1 MQVEQLIKGLAKADS
16 LEIAYFRNQM
26 EGLSPAQK
34 EEVFIRYQHDRVN
47 PNLVL
52 AFALVGIF
60 FAFSGIHRLILGQIG
75 MGILYFFTGGLC
87 LIGNIMDAANYREL
101 AWTGNKA
108 RLDYRIAAVKAGR
121 PR

>member
-1 MQVEQLIKGLAKADS
+1 MQVEQLISQLPKADAI
-16 LEIAYFRNQM
+16 EIAYFRKSIAD
-26 EGLSPAQK
+26 LSPAQK
-34 EEVFIRYQHDRVN
+34 EEVFRRYQHDRVN

-52 AFALVGIF
+52 AFALIGIF
-60 FAFSGIHRLILGQIG
+60 FAFSGVHRLILGQIG

-101 AWTGNKA
+101 SWKGNKA
-108 RLDYRIAAVKAGR
+108 RLDHRIQAVIAGR